1 MTSVTQG
8 PVVRK
13 ADNIIHWI
21 SIKWIIQLLLSLR
34 LICWIVIYL
43 VDRAIHDRLTLVV
56 QKMDN
61 TIKWMS

>member
-8 PVVRK
+8 PVVQK

-43 VDRAIHDRLTLVV
+43 VDRAIHDRLTVVV

>member
-8 PVVRK
+8 PVVQK
-13 ADNIIHWI
+13 ADKIIHWI

-56 QKMDN
+56 QNMDN
-61 TIKWMS
+61 TIMWIS

>member
-8 PVVRK
+8 PVVQK

-21 SIKWIIQLLLSLR
+21 SVKWIIQLLLSLR

-43 VDRAIHDRLTLVV
+43 VDRAIHDCLTLVV
-56 QKMDN
+56 QNMDN
-61 TIKWMS
+61 TIMWIS

>member
-8 PVVRK
+8 PVVQK

-21 SIKWIIQLLLSLR
+21 SIKWIIQLLLSVR

>member
-8 PVVRK
+8 PVVQK

-21 SIKWIIQLLLSLR
+21 SIKWIIQLLLSVR

-43 VDRAIHDRLTLVV
+43 VDRAIHDHLTLVV

-61 TIKWMS
+61 TIKWIS

>member
-8 PVVRK
+8 PVVQK

-43 VDRAIHDRLTLVV
+43 VDRAIHDCLTVVV

-61 TIKWMS
+61 TIKWIS

>member
-8 PVVRK
+8 PVVQK

-21 SIKWIIQLLLSLR
+21 SIKWIIQLLLSVR

-43 VDRAIHDRLTLVV
+43 VDRAIHDRLTIVV

-61 TIKWMS
+61 TIKWIS

>member
-8 PVVRK
+8 PIVQK

-56 QKMDN
+56 QNMDN
-61 TIKWMS
+61 TIMWIS

>member
-8 PVVRK
+8 PVVQK

-56 QKMDN
+56 QNMDN
-61 TIKWMS
+61 TIKWIS

>member
-8 PVVRK
+8 PVVQK

-56 QKMDN
+56 QNMDN
-61 TIKWMS
+61 TIMWIS

>member
-8 PVVRK
+8 PVVQK

-61 TIKWMS
+61 TIK

>member
-8 PVVRK
+8 PVVQK

-43 VDRAIHDRLTLVV
+43 VDRAIHDRLTIVV

-61 TIKWMS
+61 TIKWIS

>member
-8 PVVRK
+8 PLVQK

-56 QKMDN
+56 QNMDN
-61 TIKWMS
+61 TIMWIS

>member
-8 PVVRK
+8 PVVQK

-21 SIKWIIQLLLSLR
+21 SIKWIIQLLLSVR

-61 TIKWMS
+61 TIKWIS